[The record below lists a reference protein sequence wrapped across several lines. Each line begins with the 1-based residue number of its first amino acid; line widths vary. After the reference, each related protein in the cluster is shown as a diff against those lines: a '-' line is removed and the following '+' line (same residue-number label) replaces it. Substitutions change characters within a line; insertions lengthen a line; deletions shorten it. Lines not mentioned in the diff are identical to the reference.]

1 MTNSTI
7 RVLPVLA
14 LIGVTAGFS
23 GPAAKAPLWV
33 TVTCSGTQ
41 CTAGAGG
48 GSGTY
53 VDFEWSSTAIELSEG
68 GNSSG
73 ADASMSCAPGYMVG
87 VDAVVTDSNG
97 ARAVGGT
104 WVFCP

>member
-1 MTNSTI
+1 MKSSII

-14 LIGVTAGFS
+14 LFGVTAGFS
-23 GPAAKAPLWV
+23 GPAVKARLWV

-48 GSGTY
+48 GSGSY
-53 VDFEWSSTAIELSEG
+53 VDFEWSSTAIELWEA

-73 ADASMSCAPGYMVG
+73 ADASMYCAPGYMVG
-87 VDAVVTDSNG
+87 VDAIVTDSNG
-97 ARAVGGT
+97 ARAVGSA